1 MGHDELRLR
10 GGRGKE
16 SMGFLDV
23 KGLTKHFGGLTAV
36 SDLTFELNKGEI
48 LGIIGPN
55 GAGKT
60 TVFNLITGFY
70 HPNAGTVFFKGQK
83 ITGLRPYQICEQGL
97 ARTFQITQPFANL
110 TVLENVKIGAYCRTP
125 SNREATEQALRVL
138 EGVALYE
145 KRNDLA
151 SSLPI
156 GHRKALELAKALA
169 TRPEVILLDE
179 VVAGLNSK
187 EADDM
192 IKHINRI
199 QKEGVTI
206 LLIEHVM
213 KAIMSLSNRIVVIH
227 YGRKIAEGLP
237 EEVAKDAKVI
247 EAYLG
252 EEYILAKG
260 RRA

>member
-1 MGHDELRLR
+1 MILE
-10 GGRGKE
+10 
-16 SMGFLDV
+16 V

-36 SDLTFELNKGEI
+36 NDLSFDLHQGEI

-60 TVFNLITGFY
+60 TLFNLITGFY
-70 HPNAGTVFFKGQK
+70 HPNAGTVLFKNEI
-83 ITGLRPYQICEQGL
+83 ITGLRPYQICKLGL
-97 ARTFQITQPFANL
+97 GRTFQITQPFANL
-110 TVLENVKIGAYCRTP
+110 TVLENVKIGAYSRIP
-125 SNREATEQALRVL
+125 SSKEATEEAFQIL
-138 EGVALYE
+138 EAVGLYE

-156 GHRKALELAKALA
+156 GHRKNLELAKALA

-192 IKHINRI
+192 INQINRI
-199 QKEGVTI
+199 QKQGITI

-227 YGRKIAEGLP
+227 YGRKITEGLP
-237 EEVAKDAKVI
+237 EEVAKDTKVI

-252 EEYILAKG
+252 EEYILAKNRG
-260 RRA
+260 T